1 MEMMRKWLMR
11 AVWLILTILALLLW
25 WLTPSRPIPMA
36 VWLVATFLG
45 ICFGAS
51 FLVHL
56 RNPAGGP
63 VVVALGD
70 AIGEGLL
77 VGLVVAAGARW
88 TAVYPVLLG
97 ASLCLLIWI
106 AATRADPDPGLRL
119 PVTLLRGASATI
131 AGIATGSPLIASFI
145 LLAASVLGWSL
156 MKALGAPGDR
166 RAGDASRT
174 PRSSESQNH
183 MLSTL
188 AHEIRTPLTI
198 MQTTENILLEQIPGP
213 LNERQ
218 RKFLESIYLNTQR
231 LIHFSENMLASI
243 KMDRGWV
250 PDLSST
256 IDLRLVTKQVVDIMQ
271 PLLNQRR
278 QQIRYTFPA
287 LLARPK
293 ADEPW
298 IRQVMV
304 NLVHNACK
312 HTNEGGLIIISV
324 TQDDEQVVVTV
335 TDNGKGLI
343 GAGRE
348 ELFKEFF
355 QEQPNSTSGQD
366 GFGLGLT
373 IVRSVIESHGGK
385 VYIGS
390 SPNLGTMVSFTL
402 PAEAPV

>member
-1 MEMMRKWLMR
+1 MWLTL
-11 AVWLILTILALLLW
+11 AVLALLLW
-25 WLTPSRPIPMA
+25 WLAPARPITLTVYIVIGLTGMS
-36 VWLVATFLG
+36 
-45 ICFGAS
+45 FGSSA
-51 FLVHL
+51 LVHL
-56 RNPAGGP
+56 RKPVGGP
-63 VVVALGD
+63 LVIALGN
-70 AIGEGLL
+70 ASGEGLL
-77 VGLVVAAGARW
+77 VGMIIAAATQW
-88 TAVYPVLLG
+88 NSVFPVFLG
-97 ASLCLLIWI
+97 LSICLFVWI
-106 AATRADPDPGLRL
+106 AATKVESEPALQL
-119 PVTLLRGASATI
+119 PVSLVRGAFATI
-131 AGIATGSPLIASFI
+131 SAIALESPLIASFT
-145 LLAASVLGWSL
+145 LLAASVVGWSI
-156 MKALGAPGDR
+156 MRSTRTLGEQGVSAT
-166 RAGDASRT
+166 SRT

-218 RKFLESIYLNTQR
+218 RKFLESIYINTQR

-243 KMDRGWV
+243 KLERGWV

-312 HTNEGGLIIISV
+312 HTSDGGLIIISV

-343 GAGRE
+343 GVGRE
-348 ELFKEFF
+348 ELFREFF

>member
-1 MEMMRKWLMR
+1 
-11 AVWLILTILALLLW
+11 
-25 WLTPSRPIPMA
+25 
-36 VWLVATFLG
+36 
-45 ICFGAS
+45 
-51 FLVHL
+51 
-56 RNPAGGP
+56 
-63 VVVALGD
+63 
-70 AIGEGLL
+70 
-77 VGLVVAAGARW
+77 
-88 TAVYPVLLG
+88 
-97 ASLCLLIWI
+97 
-106 AATRADPDPGLRL
+106 
-119 PVTLLRGASATI
+119 
-131 AGIATGSPLIASFI
+131 
-145 LLAASVLGWSL
+145 
-156 MKALGAPGDR
+156 
-166 RAGDASRT
+166 
-174 PRSSESQNH
+174 
-183 MLSTL
+183 
-188 AHEIRTPLTI
+188 
-198 MQTTENILLEQIPGP
+198 
-213 LNERQ
+213 
-218 RKFLESIYLNTQR
+218 
-231 LIHFSENMLASI
+231 
-243 KMDRGWV
+243 
-250 PDLSST
+250 
-256 IDLRLVTKQVVDIMQ
+256 MQ

-304 NLVHNACK
+304 NLVHNASK
-312 HTNEGGLIIISV
+312 HTNEGGLVIISV

-343 GAGRE
+343 GTGRE

>member
-1 MEMMRKWLMR
+1 M
-11 AVWLILTILALLLW
+11 
-25 WLTPSRPIPMA
+25 
-36 VWLVATFLG
+36 
-45 ICFGAS
+45 
-51 FLVHL
+51 
-56 RNPAGGP
+56 
-63 VVVALGD
+63 
-70 AIGEGLL
+70 
-77 VGLVVAAGARW
+77 
-88 TAVYPVLLG
+88 
-97 ASLCLLIWI
+97 
-106 AATRADPDPGLRL
+106 DPDPGLRL
-119 PVTLLRGASATI
+119 PVALLRGAAASI
-131 AGIATGSPLIASFI
+131 AGIASGSPLIASLI
-145 LLAASVLGWSL
+145 LLAASLVGWSI
-156 MKALGAPGDR
+156 MRNSRDLGEKG
-166 RAGDASRT
+166 AGATSRT

-243 KMDRGWV
+243 KLDRGWV

-304 NLVHNACK
+304 NLVHNASK
-312 HTNEGGLIIISV
+312 HTNEGGLVIISV

-343 GAGRE
+343 GTGRE